1 AGPGWRDEV
10 LACLA
15 PTATVAPAIADAA
28 PAEPRRKR
36 KGWQFAA
43 VTAIALGLITGTMAL
58 RSGASEG
65 DGASGGDAAQAGD
78 LTGDHRCGRMRAVA
92 AVSWRPCTSLGK
104 DSLSF
109 VVELSNSSTRAMTV
123 KVRIAYVQAGTVH
136 DCPAPWGTEQDVTI
150 PARATRTSPLDGC
163 ATPLVPAQAFQARAF
178 VAEKNASAWGYREH
192 SPTVHIQAEGRPLWV
207 D

>member
-1 AGPGWRDEV
+1 M
-10 LACLA
+10 
-15 PTATVAPAIADAA
+15 
-28 PAEPRRKR
+28 
-36 KGWQFAA
+36 
-43 VTAIALGLITGTMAL
+43 TAIALGLITGTMAL